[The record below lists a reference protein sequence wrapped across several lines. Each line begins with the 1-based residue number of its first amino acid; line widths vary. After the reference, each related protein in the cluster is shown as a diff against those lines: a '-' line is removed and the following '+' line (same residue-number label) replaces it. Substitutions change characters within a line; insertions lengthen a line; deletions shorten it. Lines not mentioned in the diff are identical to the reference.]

1 MAMSSEKLME
11 ALRTSLKETER
22 LRRRNRELT
31 EAAHEPVAVVGMAC
45 RYPGGVDSPEALWRL
60 VDSGTDA
67 VGPFPKDRG
76 WDLAALYDPDPESQ
90 GTTYC
95 AEGGFLT
102 GAADFD
108 AAFFG
113 ISPREA
119 VVMDPQQRQLLETT
133 WEALEHTGLDPRT
146 LRGSGTGVYVGAAHG
161 EYATDP
167 GRVPAGSEGYLLT
180 GSADAVLSGRVSYVL
195 GLEGPAMTVETAC
208 SSSLVAVHLAVA
220 ALRRGECG
228 LALAGGVAV
237 MPDAAAFVEF
247 SRQKGLAADG
257 RCKAFSADADG
268 TGWAEGVGVLVLER
282 LSDAVRAGR
291 TVHAVIRGTAVNQD
305 GASNGLTAPNGPSQQ
320 RVIRRALADA
330 GLEPHDVDAVEAHGT
345 GTRLGDPIEA
355 QALLDVYGSGRPDE
369 HPLWLGSLKS
379 NLGHAQAAAGVGGII
394 KTVEALRHGLLPK
407 TLHAG
412 TPTPHVDW
420 SAGRVRLL
428 TEPVPWPA
436 TADRP
441 RRAGV
446 SAFGVGGT
454 NAHVVLEEPPA
465 APPAPR
471 TPTGTA
477 APLTPSGPALVPWF
491 VSGRSAKALRA
502 QAAGLREHLTAA
514 PGTDPRDLGHALAAT
529 RSAFEHRAVI
539 LGDTADRLTA
549 GLRALAA
556 GEEHPALVRG
566 VFRRDAKTAFLF
578 TGQGSQRLRMGR
590 RLHTAHPVFA
600 EAFDAVAALLDPHLD
615 RPLTVLLDDEDAL
628 HRTQNAQAALFA
640 LETALFRLL
649 EDWGMRPDVVL
660 GHSVGGIAAAHA
672 AGVLDLEDACALVAA
687 RGRLMQDLPPG
698 GAMLSVRAPEDEVR
712 ALLGS
717 DPLVDVAAV
726 NGPRSVVVSGA
737 TASVER
743 IGAALRALGHRTRP
757 LTVSHAF
764 HSPLM
769 DPVLEEFR
777 ALADRLTYR
786 APRIPVVSDVT
797 GRRATG
803 DDLRTGAYWARH
815 VRGTV
820 RFADAVR
827 TARDLGAATF
837 VELGPDAVLCGA
849 AEETLADGAD
859 PGATVPLLRRD
870 RDETTTLLRGVATA
884 HTRGAPLD
892 RARLFPG
899 HPAPAVPLPVYAW
912 QHRRYWIEPTPR
924 TTDRATGPRRY
935 RVTWRPVP
943 AGRTGPDGTWLLV
956 EPRAGSAAGDAASR
970 ALTARGATVHR
981 LAADP
986 ATADRHSLAAAV
998 RDAHTGLAA
1007 GSPRGVLSLLGL
1019 DEPAPAPATPDT
1031 ASAMSAAALAA
1042 SGAAPATSGTAL
1054 AASGAALGA
1063 SGAASATEPVPAVV
1077 RATLSLTQALAD
1089 SAVPAR
1095 LWCVTRGA
1103 VAVAPGELPGVAGA
1117 ALWGL
1122 GRTAALELPALW
1134 GGLADLPPE
1143 PGATDWD
1150 RLATV
1155 LAGDE
1160 DQVAVRADGVHGR
1173 RLTPA
1178 PQPGAAPYRA
1188 RGTVLI
1194 TGGTGALG
1202 GRLARRLAREGAGHL
1217 VLVGRRG
1224 RSTPGADALE
1234 AELLAL
1240 GAKVTFAACDVAD
1253 RDALAEVLAAVPAD
1267 TPLSAVFH
1275 AAGVPQLAPLT
1286 ETGPDLVRDVYAGK
1300 VTGALHLDELT
1311 RSSELDVFVLY
1322 ASGAGVWGSAGQSA
1336 YGAANAALD
1345 ALAER
1350 RRAEGLS
1357 ATSVAWGLWGGGG
1370 MGDLGDGAGTA
1381 HLRRRGVRPM
1391 DPDDALTELFRA
1403 VGAGEA
1409 TVTVTDTDWSRFA
1422 AGFTGFRSSPLIG
1435 ELTGGPGPDA
1445 SNGDDPDRDDPDRTA
1460 SETAP
1465 RDLGRELAA
1474 LDPDARTAAV
1484 RTLVCAEAAA
1494 VLGLD
1499 GADDVATDTPFT
1511 HSGFDSLAITRLRRR
1526 LAGATGTDLPPETFL
1541 EHDTPDALTA
1551 HLLDL
1556 LGREK
1561 PDAPHATGT
1570 GTDGTLVALYRA
1582 ALDEGR
1588 VGDAVDALSAV
1599 AALRPVFTTA
1609 SRRPTRPVRLAKGHE
1624 DGPLLIALAGTAAVS
1639 GPAEFAALAAAL
1651 DGRRTVLALPQ
1662 PGFRAGEPLPD
1673 SLTALCAAHA
1683 DALAEHTGG
1692 RPYVLIGHS
1701 AGANL
1706 AHALTGHLESE
1717 GRAGPAGLV
1726 LADIYTPADPG
1737 AMGVWRDVMLRW
1749 ATDRAVVPLDDTRLT
1764 AMGAYHRLLQ
1774 DWRPR
1779 PTRAPVLHL
1788 RAGLPM
1794 APWTDPD
1801 RDWRSVWHDAHT
1813 TADVPGNHFTMM
1825 TEHAPDT
1832 ARAIDAWTGALPG
1845 GDR

>member
-22 LRRRNRELT
+22 LRRHNRELT
-31 EAAHEPVAVVGMAC
+31 EAAYEPIAVVGMAC
-45 RYPGGVDSPEALWRL
+45 RYPGDVDSPEALWRL
-60 VDSGTDA
+60 VESGTDA
-67 VGPFPKDRG
+67 VGPFPDDRG
-76 WDLAALYDPDPESQ
+76 WDVAALHDPDPESE

-133 WEALEHTGLDPRT
+133 WEALERTGLDPRA
-146 LRGSGTGVYVGAAHG
+146 LRGSGSGVYVGAAHG

-180 GSADAVLSGRVSYVL
+180 GSADAVLSGRISYVL
-195 GLEGPAMTVETAC
+195 GLEGPSMTVETAC

-355 QALLDVYGSGRPDE
+355 QALLDVYGPGRPRQR
-369 HPLWLGSLKS
+369 PLWLGSLKS

-394 KTVEALRHGLLPK
+394 KTVEALRHGLLPR
-407 TLHAG
+407 TLHAD

-420 SAGRVRLL
+420 AAGGVRLL
-428 TEPVPWPA
+428 TEPVPWP
-436 TADRP
+436 TTDGRP

-454 NAHVVLEEPPA
+454 NAHVVLEEPPGP
-465 APPAPR
+465 PPAPR
-471 TPTGTA
+471 PPTPADNPSVTG
-477 APLTPSGPALVPWF
+477 SVPWF

-502 QAAGLREHLTAA
+502 QAAGLREHLAA
-514 PGTDPRDLGHALAAT
+514 VPGTDPRDLGHALAAT

-539 LGDTADRLTA
+539 LGDTSERLTA
-549 GLRALAA
+549 GLAALAE
-556 GEEHPALVRG
+556 GEEHPALVEG

-590 RLHTAHPVFA
+590 ELHAAHPVFA
-600 EAFDAVAALLDPHLD
+600 EAFDAVAARLDPYLD
-615 RPLTVLLDDEDAL
+615 RPLAELLDDEGAL

-649 EDWGMRPDVVL
+649 EDWGMRPDVLV

-672 AGVLDLEDACALVAA
+672 AGVLDLDDACALVAA
-687 RGRLMQDLPPG
+687 RGRLMQALPPG
-698 GAMLSVRAPEDEVR
+698 GAMLSARAAEHEVR
-712 ALLGS
+712 ALLDS

-737 TASVER
+737 AASVER
-743 IGAALRALGHRTRP
+743 IGAALRALGHRTKP

-769 DPVLEEFR
+769 DPMLEEFR
-777 ALADRLTYR
+777 TLADRLTYR

-803 DDLRTGAYWARH
+803 DDLRTGAYWTRH

-849 AEETLADGAD
+849 AEETLGDGAD
-859 PGATVPLLRRD
+859 PGTVPLLRRGHE
-870 RDETTTLLRGVATA
+870 ETTTLLRGVVTA

-892 RARLFPG
+892 RARLFAG
-899 HPAPAVPLPVYAW
+899 RPAPALPLPVYAW

-924 TTDRATGPRRY
+924 TAGRATGPRRY

-943 AGRTGPDGTWLLV
+943 GGRTAPEGTWLLV
-956 EPRAGSAAGDAASR
+956 EPRGGAPAADAAER
-970 ALTARGATVHR
+970 ALTARGVTVHR

-986 ATADRHSLAAAV
+986 ATADRRTLAAAL
-998 RDAHTGLAA
+998 RDAHTGAA
-1007 GSPRGVLSLLGL
+1007 GPLTGVLSLLGL
-1019 DEPAPAPATPDT
+1019 DASPPAPAAD
-1031 ASAMSAAALAA
+1031 
-1042 SGAAPATSGTAL
+1042 
-1054 AASGAALGA
+1054 
-1063 SGAASATEPVPAVV
+1063 PVPASV
-1077 RATLSLTQALAD
+1077 RATLALAQALTD

-1095 LWCVTRGA
+1095 LWCVTGGA
-1103 VAVAPGELPGVAGA
+1103 VAVAPGEVPGVAGA

-1122 GRTAALELPALW
+1122 GRTAALELPARW
-1134 GGLADLPPE
+1134 GGLTDLPPE
-1143 PGATDWD
+1143 PGPTDWD

-1155 LAGDE
+1155 LTGDE
-1160 DQVAVRADGVHGR
+1160 DQVAVRADGLHGR
-1173 RLTPA
+1173 RLAPA
-1178 PQPGAAPYRA
+1178 PRPDAAPYRA

-1217 VLVGRRG
+1217 LLVGRRG
-1224 RSTPGADALE
+1224 RRAPGADALE

-1253 RDALAEVLAAVPAD
+1253 RDALAEVLAGVPAD
-1267 TPLSAVFH
+1267 APLGAVFH
-1275 AAGVPQLAPLT
+1275 VAGVPQLAPLT

-1300 VTGALHLDELT
+1300 VAGALHLDELT
-1311 RSSELDVFVLY
+1311 RSLELDAFVLY

-1350 RRAEGLS
+1350 RRAAGLS

-1370 MGDLGDGAGTA
+1370 MGDLGDGAGTE
-1381 HLRRRGVRPM
+1381 HLRRRGIRPM
-1391 DPDDALTELFRA
+1391 DPDAALTELFRA

-1409 TVTVTDTDWSRFA
+1409 TVTVTDTDWPRFA
-1422 AGFTGFRSSPLIG
+1422 AGFTGYRSSPLIG
-1435 ELTGGPGPDA
+1435 ELTGTGPDA
-1445 SNGDDPDRDDPDRTA
+1445 SNGGAPDPDDPDRPA
-1460 SETAP
+1460 PEAAP
-1465 RDLGRELAA
+1465 RDLRRELADLA
-1474 LDPDARTAAV
+1474 PGARTAAV

-1511 HSGFDSLAITRLRRR
+1511 HSGFDSLALTRLRRR
-1526 LAGATGTDLPPETFL
+1526 LTGATGTDLPPETFL

-1556 LGREK
+1556 LGREE
-1561 PDAPHATGT
+1561 PDAPRAT
-1570 GTDGTLVALYRA
+1570 GTDGTLVALYRT
-1582 ALDEGR
+1582 ALDDGR

-1599 AALRPVFTTA
+1599 AALRPAFTTA
-1609 SRRPTRPVRLAKGHE
+1609 TRRPTRPVRLAEGPD
-1624 DGPLLIALAGTAAVS
+1624 DGPLLVALAGTAAVS
-1639 GPAEFAALAAAL
+1639 GPAEFAPVAAAL
-1651 DGRRTVLALPQ
+1651 AGRRTLLALPQ
-1662 PGFRAGEPLPD
+1662 PGFRAGEPLPE
-1673 SLTALCAAHA
+1673 SLAALCAAHA

-1706 AHALTGHLESE
+1706 AHALTDHLEND
-1717 GRAGPAGLV
+1717 GRTGPAGLV
-1726 LADIYTPADPG
+1726 LADVYTPADPG

-1749 ATDRAVVPLDDTRLT
+1749 ATERAVVPLDDTRLT

-1774 DWRPR
+1774 GWRPR

-1788 RAGLPM
+1788 RAGRPM

-1801 RDWRSVWHDAHT
+1801 RDWRSVWDGAHT
-1813 TADVPGNHFTMM
+1813 TADIPGNHFTMM

>member
-31 EAAHEPVAVVGMAC
+31 EAAHEPIAVVGMAC

-60 VDSGTDA
+60 VETGTDA
-67 VGPFPKDRG
+67 VGPFPRDRG

-95 AEGGFLT
+95 AEGGFLS

-133 WEALEHTGLDPRT
+133 WEALERTGLDPRT

-167 GRVPAGSEGYLLT
+167 ARIPAGSEGYLLT

-220 ALRRGECG
+220 ALRRDECA

-247 SRQKGLAADG
+247 SRQKGLAPDG

-355 QALLDVYGSGRPDE
+355 QALLDVYGPGRPE
-369 HPLWLGSLKS
+369 RHPLWLGSLKS
-379 NLGHAQAAAGVGGII
+379 NIGHAQAAAGVGGII
-394 KTVEALRHGLLPK
+394 KTVEALRHGRLPR

-436 TADRP
+436 DTDRP

-465 APPAPR
+465 PSPAAPTATDPAP
-471 TPTGTA
+471 TGSA
-477 APLTPSGPALVPWF
+477 ALVPWF
-491 VSGRSAKALRA
+491 VSGRSPKALRA
-502 QAAGLREHLTAA
+502 QAAVLREYLAAA
-514 PGTDPRDLGHALAAT
+514 PGTDPGDLGRALAAT

-539 LGDTADRLTA
+539 LGETSERLTA
-549 GLRALAA
+549 GLDALAA
-556 GEEHPALVRG
+556 GEEHPTLAQG

-590 RLHTAHPVFA
+590 ELHAAHPVFA
-600 EAFDAVAALLDPHLD
+600 EAFDAVAALLDPRLD
-615 RPLTVLLDDEDAL
+615 RPLAALLDDEEAL

-649 EDWGMRPDVVL
+649 EDWGMRPDVLL

-672 AGVLDLEDACALVAA
+672 AGVLDLDDACALVAA
-687 RGRLMQDLPPG
+687 RGRLMQALPAG
-698 GAMLSVRAPEDEVR
+698 GAMLSVRAAEDEVR
-712 ALLGS
+712 ALLDG
-717 DPLVDVAAV
+717 DPLLDVAAV

-737 TASVER
+737 AASVER
-743 IGAALRALGHRTRP
+743 IGAALRALGHKTKP

-769 DPVLEEFR
+769 EPMLDEFR

-803 DDLRTGAYWARH
+803 DDLRSGAYWARH

-859 PGATVPLLRRD
+859 PGTVPLLRRGHE
-870 RDETTTLLRGVATA
+870 ETATLLRGVATA
-884 HTRGAPLD
+884 HTRGASLD
-892 RARLFPG
+892 RARLLPDRPG
-899 HPAPAVPLPVYAW
+899 PALTLPVYAW

-924 TTDRATGPRRY
+924 TPDRVTGPRRY

-943 AGRTGPDGTWLLV
+943 PGPTAPAGTWLLV
-956 EPRAGSAAGDAASR
+956 EPRAGSAAADAAAR

-986 ATADRHSLAAAV
+986 ATADRRALAAAL
-998 RDAHTGLAA
+998 RDAHTGPAA
-1007 GSPRGVLSLLGL
+1007 GPLAGVLSLLAV
-1019 DEPAPAPATPDT
+1019 DESAPPTDSVT
-1031 ASAMSAAALAA
+1031 D
-1042 SGAAPATSGTAL
+1042 
-1054 AASGAALGA
+1054 
-1063 SGAASATEPVPAVV
+1063 PVPAAV
-1077 RATLSLTQALAD
+1077 RATLALTQALAD

-1095 LWCVTRGA
+1095 LWCVTRAA
-1103 VAVAPGELPGVAGA
+1103 VAVTPAETPGVEGA

-1134 GGLADLPPE
+1134 GGLADLPAR
-1143 PGATDWD
+1143 PGPADWD

-1155 LAGDE
+1155 LTGDE
-1160 DQVAVRADGVHGR
+1160 DQVAVRADGLHGR

-1178 PQPGAAPYRA
+1178 PRPAPTTPYRP

-1202 GRLARRLAREGAGHL
+1202 GRLALRLAREGAGHL
-1217 VLVGRRG
+1217 LLVGRRG
-1224 RSTPGADALE
+1224 RGAPGADALE

-1240 GAKVTFAACDVAD
+1240 GAKVTFAACDVGD
-1253 RDALAEVLAAVPAD
+1253 RDALAAVLAAVPAD
-1267 TPLSAVFH
+1267 APLSAVFH

-1286 ETGPDLVRDVYAGK
+1286 ESGPDLVRDVYEGK
-1300 VTGALHLDELT
+1300 VAGALHLDELT
-1311 RSSELDVFVLY
+1311 RTLELDAFVLY

-1350 RRAEGLS
+1350 RRARGLP

-1370 MGDLGDGAGTA
+1370 MGDLGDGAGAA
-1381 HLRRRGVRPM
+1381 HLRRHGVRPM
-1391 DPDDALTELFRA
+1391 DPDDALTELLRA
-1403 VGAGEA
+1403 VGAGETA
-1409 TVTVTDTDWSRFA
+1409 VTVTDTDWPRFA
-1422 AGFTGFRSSPLIG
+1422 AGFTGYRSSPLIA
-1435 ELTGGPGPDA
+1435 ELTGATGPDA
-1445 SNGDDPDRDDPDRTA
+1445 ANGDDPDRGDPDREDPDRDGHETPR
-1460 SETAP
+1460 TAP
-1465 RDLGRELAA
+1465 RDLRRELAGR
-1474 LDPDARTAAV
+1474 DPAARTTAV

-1499 GADDVATDTPFT
+1499 GADEVSTDTTFT
-1511 HSGFDSLAITRLRRR
+1511 HSGFDSLAVTRLRRR
-1526 LAGATGTDLPPETFL
+1526 LSAATGTDLPPETFL
-1541 EHDTPDALTA
+1541 EHDTPEALTA

-1556 LGREK
+1556 LGREE
-1561 PDAPHATGT
+1561 PDPWPATGS
-1570 GTDGTLVALYRA
+1570 GGDGTLVALYRA
-1582 ALDEGR
+1582 ALDAGR
-1588 VGDAVDALSAV
+1588 VGDAVDALSGV
-1599 AALRPVFTTA
+1599 AALRPVFTTET
-1609 SRRPTRPVRLAKGHE
+1609 RRPTRPVRLADGPE
-1624 DGPLLIALAGTAAVS
+1624 GSGGGPLLVALAGTAAVS
-1639 GPAEFAALAAAL
+1639 GPAEFTALAAAL
-1651 DGRRTVLALPQ
+1651 AGRRTVLALPQ
-1662 PGFRAGEPLPD
+1662 PGFRTGEPLPR
-1673 SLTALCAAHA
+1673 SLAALCAAHA
-1683 DALAEHTGG
+1683 DALSEHTGG
-1692 RPYVLIGHS
+1692 RPYVLVGHS

-1706 AHALTGHLESE
+1706 AHALTDHLE
-1717 GRAGPAGLV
+1717 RAGGTAPAGLV
-1726 LADIYTPADPG
+1726 LADVYTPADPG

-1749 ATDRAVVPLDDTRLT
+1749 AGERAVVPLDDTRLT

-1774 DWRPR
+1774 DWRPS

-1801 RDWRSVWHDAHT
+1801 RDWRSVWDGAHT
-1813 TADVPGNHFTMM
+1813 TADIPGNHFTMM

>member
-45 RYPGGVDSPEALWRL
+45 RYPGGVDSPQALWRL

-67 VGPFPKDRG
+67 VGPFPRDRG
-76 WDLAALYDPDPESQ
+76 WDVAALYDPDPESE

-95 AEGGFLT
+95 AEGGFLS
-102 GAADFD
+102 GVADFD

-119 VVMDPQQRQLLETT
+119 VVMDPQQRQLLETS
-133 WEALEHTGLDPRT
+133 WEALERTGLDPRT

-167 GRVPAGSEGYLLT
+167 RRVPAGSEGYLLT
-180 GSADAVLSGRVSYVL
+180 GSADAVLSGRISYVL

-330 GLEPHDVDAVEAHGT
+330 GLEPRDVDAVEAHGT

-355 QALLDVYGSGRPDE
+355 QALLDVYGAGRPDG

-379 NLGHAQAAAGVGGII
+379 NFGHAQAAAGVGGII
-394 KTVEALRHGLLPK
+394 KTVEAMRHARLPR
-407 TLHAG
+407 TLHAE

-428 TEPVPWPA
+428 TEPVPWPPA
-436 TADRP
+436 ADGRP

-465 APPAPR
+465 PPPG
-471 TPTGTA
+471 PPGTTRPSASA
-477 APLTPSGPALVPWF
+477 AASTAVSGLVPWF
-491 VSGRSAKALRA
+491 VSGRSGQALRA
-502 QAAGLREHLTAA
+502 QASRLREHIAA
-514 PGTDPRDLGHALAAT
+514 ATGTGPRDLGYALAAT
-529 RSAFEHRAVI
+529 RSAFEHRAVL
-539 LGDTADRLTA
+539 LGDTPDRLA
-549 GLRALAA
+549 AALDALAA
-556 GEEHPALVRG
+556 GEEHPFLVRG
-566 VFRRDAKTAFLF
+566 VSRRDAKTAFLF
-578 TGQGSQRLRMGR
+578 TGQGSQRLGMGR
-590 RLHTAHPVFA
+590 ALHAAHPVFA
-600 EAFDAVAALLDPHLD
+600 EAFDAVAARLDPGLD
-615 RPLTVLLDDEDAL
+615 RPLAALLDDEQAL

-649 EDWGMRPDVVL
+649 EDWGVRPDLLL

-672 AGVLDLEDACALVAA
+672 AGVLDLDDACALVAA
-687 RGRLMQDLPPG
+687 RGRLMRALPAG
-698 GAMLSVRAPEDEVR
+698 GAMLSVRASEDEVR
-712 ALLGS
+712 ALLDA
-717 DPLVDVAAV
+717 DPTVDVAAV

-737 TASVER
+737 AASVER
-743 IGAALRALGHRTRP
+743 IGAALRALGHRTKP

-769 DPVLEEFR
+769 EPMLEEFR

-786 APRIPVVSDVT
+786 TPRIPVVSDLT

-849 AEETLADGAD
+849 VEETLADGAD
-859 PGATVPLLRRD
+859 GADPGTVPLLRRD
-870 RDETTTLLRGVATA
+870 RDERATLLRGVATA
-884 HTRGAPLD
+884 HTRGTSLE
-892 RARLFPG
+892 RARLFPDP
-899 HPAPAVPLPVYAW
+899 PASAVPLPVYAW

-924 TTDRATGPRRY
+924 NPDRAGGPRRY
-935 RVTWRPVP
+935 RITWRPLP

-956 EPRAGSAAGDAASR
+956 EPRTGSAAGDAAAR
-970 ALTARGATVHR
+970 ALTARGVTVHR

-986 ATADRHSLAAAV
+986 ATADRRTLTAAL
-998 RDAHTGLAA
+998 REAHTDA
-1007 GSPRGVLSLLGL
+1007 GPLDGVLSLLGQ
-1019 DEPAPAPATPDT
+1019 DDPAPDRPAR
-1031 ASAMSAAALAA
+1031 
-1042 SGAAPATSGTAL
+1042 SGTAL
-1054 AASGAALGA
+1054 AAD
-1063 SGAASATEPVPAVV
+1063 PVPAPL
-1077 RATLSLTQALAD
+1077 RATLALAQALAD

-1122 GRTAALELPALW
+1122 GRTAALELPVRW

-1143 PGATDWD
+1143 PGPADWD

-1160 DQVAVRADGVHGR
+1160 DQVAVRADGLHGR

-1178 PQPGAAPYRA
+1178 PRPAAAPYRA
-1188 RGTVLI
+1188 HGTVLI

-1202 GRLARRLAREGAGHL
+1202 GRLARRLAREGASHL
-1217 VLVGRRG
+1217 LLLGRRG
-1224 RSTPGADALE
+1224 RRSPGADALE

-1240 GAKVTFAACDVAD
+1240 GAKVTFATCDVAD

-1267 TPLSAVFH
+1267 APLTAVFH
-1275 AAGVPQLAPLT
+1275 AAGVPQVAPLT
-1286 ETGPDLVRDVYAGK
+1286 GTGPDLVREVYGGK
-1300 VTGALHLDELT
+1300 VAGALHLDELT
-1311 RSSELDVFVLY
+1311 RSLELDAFVLY

-1350 RRAEGLS
+1350 RRARGLP

-1381 HLRRRGVRPM
+1381 HLRRRGIRPM
-1391 DPDDALTELFRA
+1391 DPEDALTELLRA
-1403 VGAGEA
+1403 VGAGET
-1409 TVTVTDTDWSRFA
+1409 TVTVTDTDWPRFA
-1422 AGFTGFRSSPLIG
+1422 AGFTGHRSSPLIEELAPAPAPDGDGLDG
-1435 ELTGGPGPDA
+1435 EVPVG
-1445 SNGDDPDRDDPDRTA
+1445 TA
-1460 SETAP
+1460 PETAP
-1465 RDLGRELAA
+1465 RGLPRERARALAA
-1474 LDPDARTAAV
+1474 LDPAARAAAV
-1484 RTLVCAEAAA
+1484 RTLVCTEAAA

-1511 HSGFDSLAITRLRRR
+1511 HSGFDSLALTRLRRR
-1526 LAGATGTDLPPETFL
+1526 LAGATGTELAPETLL
-1541 EHDTPDALTA
+1541 EHDTPDALSA

-1556 LGREK
+1556 LGRGE
-1561 PDAPHATGT
+1561 PDVPPATAP
-1570 GTDGTLVALYRA
+1570 DGTLVALYRA
-1582 ALDEGR
+1582 ALDDGR

-1599 AALRPVFTTA
+1599 AALRPAFTTA
-1609 SRRPTRPVRLAKGHE
+1609 TRRPTRPVRLAEGPGE
-1624 DGPLLIALAGTAAVS
+1624 SPGNSRGDGPLLIALAGTAAVS
-1639 GPAEFAALAAAL
+1639 GPAEFTALAAAL
-1651 DGRRTVLALPQ
+1651 AGRRTVLALPQ
-1662 PGFRAGEPLPD
+1662 PGFRSGEPLPD
-1673 SLTALCAAHA
+1673 SLAALCAAHA
-1683 DALAEHTGG
+1683 DSLAEHTAG

-1706 AHALTGHLESE
+1706 AHALTAHLESE
-1717 GRAGPAGLV
+1717 GRTGPAGLV

-1749 ATDRAVVPLDDTRLT
+1749 AGDRAVVPLDDTRLT

-1801 RDWRSVWHDAHT
+1801 RDWRSVWDGAHT
-1813 TADVPGNHFTMM
+1813 TVDIPGNHFTMM
-1825 TEHAPDT
+1825 TEHAPET
-1832 ARAIDAWTGALPG
+1832 ARAVDAWTGALPG